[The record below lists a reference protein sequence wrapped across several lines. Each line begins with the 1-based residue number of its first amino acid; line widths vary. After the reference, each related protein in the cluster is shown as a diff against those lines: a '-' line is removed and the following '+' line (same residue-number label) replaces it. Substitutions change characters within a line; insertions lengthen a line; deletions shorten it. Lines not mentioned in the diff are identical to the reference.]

1 MTSARRVALY
11 VTPVLLVSSC
21 LNIPKFM
28 ETQTSSGSDD
38 DDQTNGTTS
47 GNNTDNTISKKL
59 LCDCYNNTTL
69 FLFSKIHYLD
79 SSQYKKCLF

>member
-47 GNNTDNTISKKL
+47 GNYTDNTISKKSL
-59 LCDCYNNTTL
+59 FYCNLQRIFL
-69 FLFSKIHYLD
+69 FLIA
-79 SSQYKKCLF
+79 KCWYP

>member
-28 ETQTSSGSDD
+28 ETQTSSGSSDE
-38 DDQTNGTTS
+38 QTNGTSS
-47 GNNTDNTISKKL
+47 GNDTEQEISKP
-59 LCDCYNNTTL
+59 
-69 FLFSKIHYLD
+69 I
-79 SSQYKKCLF
+79 

>member
-1 MTSARRVALY
+1 MLFHKQLEIFEDNINFLWNTFRLDRNLTRTMTSARRVALY

-38 DDQTNGTTS
+38 DDQSNGTTS
-47 GNNTDNTISKKL
+47 GNNTDNTISK
-59 LCDCYNNTTL
+59 N
-69 FLFSKIHYLD
+69 
-79 SSQYKKCLF
+79 